1 MRKSFTA
8 ALAAPAVLVL
18 ALSGCSDQSSSR
30 SSERV
35 AQEREGAPVSA
46 APSTSPTPS
55 PSPPRSGSGSAA
67 TAAASPVAGPAAEVC
82 RTVDTAA
89 RNQLIAGALAL
100 GDENEEDSVV
110 RADTATTYR
119 NFAAELRLIAP
130 RAHGELRSALTKW
143 AGAGTAVGRYIA
155 ENEPRAGYVIDFGP
169 TEKQWDAGRKAA
181 EKVCGHELPD
191 LGQ

>member
-18 ALSGCSDQSSSR
+18 ALGGCSDQSSSR
-30 SSERV
+30 PSERG
-35 AQEREGAPVSA
+35 AQEREAVPVSA
-46 APSTSPTPS
+46 APSTSPIPS
-55 PSPPRSGSGSAA
+55 PSPPRSA

>member
-8 ALAAPAVLVL
+8 ALAAPAVLVPAVLVL

-30 SSERV
+30 SSERG
-35 AQEREGAPVSA
+35 AQEREETPVSA

-55 PSPPRSGSGSAA
+55 PSPPRSGS
-67 TAAASPVAGPAAEVC
+67 TSPAAGPAAEVC

-191 LGQ
+191 LDQ